1 MKIRSIPLVYAV
13 AGALLL
19 VLILALASIGTASV
33 VARRDA
39 PNTDHDRVFT
49 DFSSSQLDVTNDGT
63 PLAFLD
69 TERNVSGLA
78 VVNSELTHGAPTAS
92 NAAGYL
98 QARLDAPVS
107 RIGAVA
113 EFHSENSG
121 AIGLFAASA
130 SIADDSGRGVRDE
143 LPNGGIHFAAT
154 NRTWSFGVWDAAA
167 NTLRVL
173 LHGALSLPAD
183 GTGYA
188 FEVVRYR
195 DTVTVRLPDGT
206 VQATADLRIAQ
217 WTGPWAYWELYEF
230 DTRQTPATITA
241 VWAG

>member
-1 MKIRSIPLVYAV
+1 MEIRSARTIYAI
-13 AGALLL
+13 AGGLAV
-19 VLILALASIGTASV
+19 VLIVVLASIGTASV
-33 VARRDA
+33 LARRDA
-39 PNTDHDRVFT
+39 PSTEHDRVFT
-49 DFSSSQLDVTNDGT
+49 DFSLPQLDVSNDGT

-69 TERNVSGLA
+69 TGRNVSGLA
-78 VVNSELTHGAPTAS
+78 VVNSELTHGVPTTS

-98 QARLDAPVS
+98 EARLDTPVN
-107 RIGAVA
+107 RLGAVA

-130 SIADDSGRGVRDE
+130 SIADDSGGGVRE
-143 LPNGGIHFAAT
+143 QLPNGGIHFAAT
-154 NRTWSFGVWDAAA
+154 NKNWSFGVWDAAA
-167 NTLRVL
+167 NTQRVL

-206 VQATADLRIAQ
+206 MQATADSRIAQ